1 MAEDKI
7 NPPAQIRAACPAE
20 KSTSSSSYNKSRK
33 NCDGD
38 SARLVHFEPDTE
50 LGAPETCAPDP
61 RFGDKVKHALEAE
74 AFRRAHDGIEDPVV
88 YQGRFV
94 YLNGPDG
101 EPLLDADG
109 NPRLAKLRKYSDTLL
124 MFLMKAAMPEKYRER
139 HQVPQDGVV
148 LLHVDTGIEG
158 APGSAAE

>member
-1 MAEDKI
+1 MAEGKI
-7 NPPAQIRAACPAE
+7 NPPAQGRAACPAE
-20 KSTSSSSYNKSRK
+20 KFASKENYNTSRK
-33 NCDGD
+33 NCNID
-38 SARLVHFEPDTE
+38 SARLVQFKPNTE
-50 LGAPETCAPDP
+50 SGAPSCAASEP
-61 RFGDKVKHALEAE
+61 RFEEKVKQALEAE
-74 AFRRAHDGIEDPVV
+74 AFRRAHDGVEDPIV

-94 YLNGPDG
+94 YLTGPDG

-139 HQVPQDGVV
+139 HQAPQDGVV
-148 LLHVDTGIEG
+148 QLHVDTGIEG